1 MRDQL
6 SGLLGHAP
14 VRPLEFAPAMDLTG
28 GFGSRFARYIL
39 AAADDFERTNS
50 ILSGP
55 ISVTSFEQFIICEL
69 LLYHPHNYTKA
80 LQQLDRS
87 IAPRDVKRA
96 IDYIQANL
104 DSPLTVGR
112 IAAAAGVPGQ
122 TLFKHFRD
130 SHGISPMRYVRDLR
144 FGRARQELLNA
155 RAGASITE
163 IASRWGFS
171 HLGRF
176 AVEYRLRFG
185 ETPSQTRARRSSSG
199 SI

>member
-1 MRDQL
+1 
-6 SGLLGHAP
+6 
-14 VRPLEFAPAMDLTG
+14 MDLIS
-28 GFGSRFARYIL
+28 GFGNRFARYIL
-39 AAADDFERTNS
+39 AAANDFERTNS
-50 ILSGP
+50 IMSGP
-55 ISVTSFEQFIICEL
+55 ISVTTFEQFIICEL

-80 LQQLDRS
+80 LQLLDRS

-96 IDYIQANL
+96 IDYMQANL

-112 IAAAAGVPGQ
+112 IAATAGVAGQ

-130 SHGISPMRYVRDLR
+130 NQGVSPMRYVRNLR

-155 RAGASITE
+155 KAEASITAT
-163 IASRWGFS
+163 ASRWGFG

-185 ETPSQTRARRSSSG
+185 ESPSQTLARRSSSG
-199 SI
+199 FSI